1 MSWLSSLVT
10 GGIGGN
16 IERIASEWIET
27 KQETEEAKTIMIKA
41 LDPNGLMRRDI
52 SRTVSRLYTVYI
64 VITAILIMFQAFDIS
79 TIVMIDSVEHRSVD
93 LAVTSLTDLFTEIT
107 ALFGAIVTASF
118 GVNGLNSYKGK

>member
-1 MSWLSSLVT
+1 MSWLTSLVT

-41 LDPNGLMRRDI
+41 LDPNGVMRRQI

-64 VITAILIMFQAFDIS
+64 VITAILIMFQAFDVS
-79 TIVMIDSVEHRSVD
+79 TIVVIEGVEHRSVD
-93 LAVTSLTDLFTEIT
+93 LAVTSLTDLFTPIT
-107 ALFGAIVTASF
+107 ALFGSIVTASF